1 MLSESTLAWTAPDKP
16 EIKKTMLVF
25 EKGNIVERTQMMT
38 AAEIP
43 TPPGFGKSPRARRE
57 NIDLVTY
64 DRLRVATTELRRI
77 IAEGRNVDMRL
88 NPKVTLGRQ
97 QLEKALRWV

>member
-25 EKGNIVERTQMMT
+25 EKGNIFERAQIMA

-43 TPPGFGKSPRARRE
+43 TPPGFGKSFCARRG

-64 DRLRVATTELRRI
+64 DRLRVITTELRRI
-77 IAEGRNVDMRL
+77 IAEGRHVDLRL
-88 NPKVTLGRQ
+88 NPKVTLRRQ